1 MSGFSLFAVCI
12 LAKPFPTET
21 ERWDEYE
28 YERLQ
33 LSTYVMYES
42 YAYWKLAIEQLTLDL
57 VVVIVYF
64 GLVDLR

>member
-1 MSGFSLFAVCI
+1 
-12 LAKPFPTET
+12 
-21 ERWDEYE
+21 
-28 YERLQ
+28 
-33 LSTYVMYES
+33 MYES